1 MKRLILTFCLL
12 ATVALAGAQRYMR
25 YQMNDGSFNGFYT
38 DCVDSI
44 VHTSEHTQVW
54 TLGVCHE
61 IPLAN
66 IDTIT
71 FEGVDLG
78 TDADDMVGRYRIY
91 EYEVSPTDSIYS
103 VYKKAYFDNRALLMT
118 SKTGEFGANDTI
130 MIHSEFYGGSLLM
143 FTDDG
148 GNICRVFDGEYMLD
162 IITHEDGSSTVHLF
176 GESSDTILA
185 TLELPVDLFEK
196 YSYTRAVSVSSV
208 LNPFLNALEGF
219 TKKYKEI
226 RAQYQA
232 FAKEHPVKNYWIR
245 QAGTTLLV
253 NGAEWLVE
261 VLTDIESDPNY
272 RNRVL
277 LFDGVQVVGDLV
289 GIGITVLGGTL
300 TGGALWGALGFEV
313 SMLTADFIGLMENV
327 CPSSEVRENYKKYYE
342 QEYGLMFYTQP
353 AVDVTE
359 TSATLNGNVYTAD
372 GIKGNVS
379 FRLWDYKGGEFEID
393 ATITGSDS
401 NYKYSFSA
409 QVENLKPDT
418 EYVYWVRYTCT
429 INGITFYYSSDNYV
443 EFRTKKKSD
452 GPTPGEAIDLGLSV
466 KWANHNVGASSPEGY
481 GGYYAWGETKEK
493 NDYDWDTY
501 KWCSGSWNYMTK
513 YSTNSYD
520 GSKDNKTILDPSDD
534 VAHVKWGGSWRMPTR
549 DEIKELV
556 NNCTWKWTT
565 YNGVN
570 GQLVTGPNGNS
581 IFLPAAGYRDGTD
594 LYNRGSDGYFW
605 SATLDESF
613 SGYAYS
619 LLYYYDSSGYWL
631 YGGRCYGHTVRP
643 VTE

>member
-1 MKRLILTFCLL
+1 MKRWFVTALL
-12 ATVALAGAQRYMR
+12 SVVALFASAQKYMR
-25 YQMNDGSFNGFYT
+25 YHMNDGSFNGFYT

-54 TLGVCHE
+54 TFGKCHE

-78 TDADDMVGRYRIY
+78 MDADDMVGQYRIY

-143 FTDDG
+143 FTDDD
-148 GNICRVFDGEYMLD
+148 GNICRVFDGKYMLD

-208 LNPFLNALEGF
+208 LNPLLNALKGF
-219 TKKYKEI
+219 YKKCKAIEA
-226 RAQYQA
+226 RSQA
-232 FAKEHPVKNYWIR
+232 FEKEHPIKSYLIEQGVS
-245 QAGTTLLV
+245 TLLV
-253 NGAEWLVE
+253 EGTVKLGE

-272 RNRVL
+272 RNKL
-277 LFDGVQVVGDLV
+277 ILIDGVQIVEDLV
-289 GIGITVLGGTL
+289 GIGITALGGTL

-342 QEYGLMFYTQP
+342 QKYRLKLDIQE

-379 FRLWDYKGGEFEID
+379 FFLWDYKGGEFEIN
-393 ATITGSDS
+393 ATITGSDN

-429 INGITFYYSSDNYV
+429 INGITFYYSSDDYV
-443 EFRTKKKSD
+443 EFRTKESINLCPD
-452 GPTPGEAIDLGLSV
+452 DNHPHAIDLGLPSGT
-466 KWANHNVGASSPEGY
+466 KWGCCNVGASFPEGY
-481 GGYYAWGETKEK
+481 GSYYAWGETEEK
-493 NDYDWDTY
+493 SRYYWKDYKFYNSSTDGYDY
-501 KWCSGSWNYMTK
+501 IGSNISGTQY
-513 YSTNSYD
+513 
-520 GSKDNKTILDPSDD
+520 D
-534 VAHVKWGGSWRMPTR
+534 VAHVKWGGSWRMPTVY
-549 DEIKELV
+549 EILKLDD
-556 NNCTWKWTT
+556 NCTWKWTT

-581 IFLPAAGYRDGTD
+581 IFLPAAGFRLLTEEPH
-594 LYNRGSDGYFW
+594 NRGSNGYYW
-605 SATLDESF
+605 SATLYEHCSDDAQHLYF
-613 SGYAYS
+613 IVGNIYWNAWGCRGSG
-619 LLYYYDSSGYWL
+619 L
-631 YGGRCYGHTVRP
+631 TVRP

>member
-12 ATVALAGAQRYMR
+12 ATVAVAGAQRYMR
-25 YQMNDGSFNGFYT
+25 YHMNDGSFNGFYT
-38 DCVDSI
+38 DCIDSI
-44 VHTSEHTQVW
+44 VHTTEHTQVW
-54 TLGVCHE
+54 TFGECHE

-196 YSYTRAVSVSSV
+196 YSYTRAVSVSS
-208 LNPFLNALEGF
+208 LQKALKGF
-219 TKKYKEI
+219 VKKYNEI
-226 RAQYQA
+226 GERL
-232 FAKEHPVKNYWIR
+232 
-245 QAGTTLLV
+245 AGILTEEEKVQLAGYFKGKLITTILV

-272 RNRVL
+272 RNRIIL
-277 LFDGVQVVGDLV
+277 IDGVQVVGDLA
-289 GIGITVLGGTL
+289 GIGFTALGGAL
-300 TGGALWGALGFEV
+300 TGGALWAALGIEV
-313 SMLTADFIGLMENV
+313 GLLMADFGELLEDTSL
-327 CPSSEVRENYKKYYE
+327 SSEVRENYEKYYE
-342 QEYGLMFYTQP
+342 QKYGLMLNTQP

-359 TSATLNGNVYTAD
+359 TGATLNGNVYTAD

-379 FRLWDYKGGEFEID
+379 FRLWDYKGDAVEVD
-393 ATITGSDS
+393 ATITGSDG

-409 QVENLKPDT
+409 QVENLKPNT
-418 EYVYWVRYTCT
+418 EYVYWIRYTCT
-429 INGITFYYSSDNYV
+429 INGMTFYYSSDNSV
-443 EFRTKKKSD
+443 EFWTKKKSE

-466 KWANHNVGASSPEGY
+466 KWASRNVGASSPEDY
-481 GGYYAWGETKEK
+481 GGYYAWGETEERDFW
-493 NDYDWDTY
+493 DYGLLKY
-501 KWCSGSWNYMTK
+501 KWFNSETCYMIYIGSNISGTQY
-513 YSTNSYD
+513 
-520 GSKDNKTILDPSDD
+520 D
-534 VAHVKWGGSWRMPTR
+534 VARVKWGGSWRMPTR

-556 NNCTWKWTT
+556 YNCIWKWTT
-565 YNGVN
+565 YNGVE

-581 IFLPAAGYRDGTD
+581 IFLPTNINHSLRHGY
-594 LYNRGSDGYFW
+594 YW
-605 SATLDESF
+605 SASLYDNSIEDCAYALQFNS
-613 SGYAYS
+613 SRILWDYIVGRDYGYS
-619 LLYYYDSSGYWL
+619 
-631 YGGRCYGHTVRP
+631 VRP

>member
-1 MKRLILTFCLL
+1 MKRWFVTALL
-12 ATVALAGAQRYMR
+12 SVVALFASAQKYMR
-25 YQMNDGSFNGFYT
+25 YHMNDGSFNGFYT

-54 TLGVCHE
+54 TFGECHE

-176 GESSDTILA
+176 GESSDSIIA

-196 YSYTRAVSVSSV
+196 YSYTRAVSVKS
-208 LNPFLNALEGF
+208 LLNALEGF
-219 TKKYKEI
+219 ARKFNEDIVPQLKPYLKEK
-226 RAQYQA
+226 AA
-232 FAKEHPVKNYWIR
+232 
-245 QAGTTLLV
+245 TTLLI
-253 NGAEWLVE
+253 NGAEWLSE
-261 VLTDIESDPNY
+261 ALTDIESDPNY
-272 RNRVL
+272 RNKVIVI
-277 LFDGVQVVGDLV
+277 DGVQVVGDLA
-289 GIGITVLGGTL
+289 GIGLTALGGAL
-300 TGGALWGALGFEV
+300 TGGALWAALGIETG
-313 SMLTADFIGLMENV
+313 MLMADFHELMTD
-327 CPSSEVRENYKKYYE
+327 CLPSNEVKENYKKYYE
-342 QEYGLMFYTQP
+342 QEYGLMLYTQP

-379 FRLWDYKGGEFEID
+379 FFLWDYKGHEVEIN
-393 ATITGSDS
+393 ATITGSDN

-409 QVENLKPDT
+409 QVENLEPDT
-418 EYVYWVRYTCT
+418 EYVYWIWYTCT
-429 INGITFYYSSDNYV
+429 INGMTFYYSSDNSV

-452 GPTPGEAIDLGLSV
+452 EPTPGEAIDLGLSV
-466 KWANHNVGASSPEGY
+466 KWASRNVGSSSPEGY
-481 GGYYAWGETKEK
+481 GGYYAWGETEEK

-501 KWCSGSWNYMTK
+501 KYWSDRNGDGWFDSNEHQNIGSNISGTQY
-513 YSTNSYD
+513 
-520 GSKDNKTILDPSDD
+520 D
-534 VAHVKWGGSWRMPTR
+534 VAHVKWGGSWRMPTL
-549 DEIKELV
+549 DEVKELV

-581 IFLPAAGYRDGTD
+581 IFLPVAGYRDGTTS
-594 LYNRGSDGYFW
+594 LEGLGAYYW
-605 SATLDESF
+605 SATLHEDYSDAAYGLYFVDLDGDWGDNSEHG
-613 SGYAYS
+613 SGFNYRGFG
-619 LLYYYDSSGYWL
+619 L
-631 YGGRCYGHTVRP
+631 TVRP

>member
-12 ATVALAGAQRYMR
+12 ATVAVAGAQRYMR
-25 YQMNDGSFNGFYT
+25 YHMNDGSFNGFYT

-54 TLGVCHE
+54 TFGECYE
-61 IPLAN
+61 IPLAH

-143 FTDDG
+143 FTDDD

-232 FAKEHPVKNYWIR
+232 FAKEHPVKNYWMR

-289 GIGITVLGGTL
+289 GIGITALGGTL
-300 TGGALWGALGFEV
+300 TGGALWAALGYECGTL
-313 SMLTADFIGLMENV
+313 MADFHELMTD
-327 CPSSEVRENYKKYYE
+327 CLPSSEVEENYKKYYE
-342 QEYGLMFYTQP
+342 QKYRLKLDTQE

-379 FRLWDYKGGEFEID
+379 FFLWDYKGGEFEIN

-429 INGITFYYSSDNYV
+429 INGITFYYSTDDYV

-466 KWANHNVGASSPEGY
+466 KWASHNVGASSPEDY
-481 GGYYAWGETKEK
+481 GGYYAWGETEEK
-493 NDYDWDTY
+493 SDYDWDTY
-501 KWCSGSWNYMTK
+501 KYYDDNAGWIYISNISGTQY
-513 YSTNSYD
+513 
-520 GSKDNKTILDPSDD
+520 D

-549 DEIKELV
+549 DEMEEFV

-581 IFLPAAGYRDGTD
+581 IFLPAAGYRYGTY
-594 LYNRGSDGYFW
+594 LYSGSYGHYW
-605 SATLDESF
+605 SATLFEDHT
-613 SGYAYS
+613 AYN
-619 LLYYYDSSGYWL
+619 LVFNGGYYDCGAYCHNFGNR
-631 YGGRCYGHTVRP
+631 YDGRTVRP

>member
-38 DCVDSI
+38 DCIDSI
-44 VHTSEHTQVW
+44 VHTTEHTQVW
-54 TLGVCHE
+54 TFGECHE

-71 FEGVDLG
+71 FEGVDLR

-196 YSYTRAVSVSSV
+196 YSYTRAVSVSS
-208 LNPFLNALEGF
+208 LQKALKGF
-219 TKKYKEI
+219 VRKFNEDIVPQLKPYLKEK
-226 RAQYQA
+226 AA
-232 FAKEHPVKNYWIR
+232 
-245 QAGTTLLV
+245 TTLLI
-253 NGAEWLVE
+253 NGAEWLSE
-261 VLTDIESDPNY
+261 ALTDIESDPNY
-272 RNRVL
+272 RNKVIVI
-277 LFDGVQVVGDLV
+277 DGVQVVGDLA
-289 GIGITVLGGTL
+289 GIGLTALGGAL
-300 TGGALWGALGFEV
+300 TGGALWAALGIETG
-313 SMLTADFIGLMENV
+313 MLMADFHELMTD
-327 CPSSEVRENYKKYYE
+327 CLPSNEVEENYKKYYE
-342 QEYGLMFYTQP
+342 QEYGLMLYTQP

-379 FRLWDYKGGEFEID
+379 FRLWDYKGDDVEID

-409 QVENLKPDT
+409 QVENLEPDT
-418 EYVYWVRYTCT
+418 EYVYWVQYTCT
-429 INGITFYYSSDNYV
+429 INGITFYYFSDDYA
-443 EFRTKKKSD
+443 EFRTKEKSD
-452 GPTPGEAIDLGLSV
+452 EPTPGEAIDLGLSV
-466 KWANHNVGASSPEGY
+466 KWASHNVGASSPEGY
-481 GGYYAWGETKEK
+481 GVYYAWGETEEK
-493 NDYDWDTY
+493 SSFYYNNYKYYKYYNNSTDDFDYIGSNI
-501 KWCSGSWNYMTK
+501 SGTQY
-513 YSTNSYD
+513 
-520 GSKDNKTILDPSDD
+520 D
-534 VAHVKWGGSWRMPTR
+534 VALVKWGGSWRMPTR

-556 NNCTWKWTT
+556 NKCTRKWTT
-565 YNGVN
+565 LNGVN
-570 GQLVTGPNGNS
+570 GLLVTGPNGNS
-581 IFLPAAGYRDGTD
+581 IFLPAAGYRHGTD
-594 LYNRGSDGYFW
+594 LDYRG
-605 SATLDESF
+605 
-613 SGYAYS
+613 
-619 LLYYYDSSGYWL
+619 SSGYYWSAALNESDSDSAGGLQFSSSNIFGSSNGYWHWSNWL
-631 YGGRCYGHTVRP
+631 SSRCNGCTVRP

>member
-1 MKRLILTFCLL
+1 MKRWFVTALL
-12 ATVALAGAQRYMR
+12 SVVALFASAQKYMR
-25 YQMNDGSFNGFYT
+25 YHMNDGSFNGFYT

-54 TLGVCHE
+54 TFGECHE

-78 TDADDMVGRYRIY
+78 TDADDMVGQYRIY

-143 FTDDG
+143 FTDDD

-176 GESSDTILA
+176 GESSDSILA

-196 YSYTRAVSVSSV
+196 YSYTRAVSVSPV

-232 FAKEHPVKNYWIR
+232 FAKEHPVKNYWMR

-289 GIGITVLGGTL
+289 GIGITALGGTL
-300 TGGALWGALGFEV
+300 TGGALWAALGYECGTL
-313 SMLTADFIGLMENV
+313 MADFHELMTD
-327 CPSSEVRENYKKYYE
+327 CLPSNEVEENYKKYYE
-342 QEYGLMFYTQP
+342 QKYRLKLDIQE

-379 FRLWDYKGGEFEID
+379 FFLWDYKGHEVEID
-393 ATITGSDS
+393 ATITGSDN

-409 QVENLKPDT
+409 QVENLEPDT

-429 INGITFYYSSDNYV
+429 INGMTFFYSTDDYV
-443 EFRTKKKSD
+443 EFRTKEKPVE
-452 GPTPGEAIDLGLSV
+452 PTPGEAIDLGLSV
-466 KWANHNVGASSPEGY
+466 KWASHNVGASSPEGY
-481 GGYYAWGETKEK
+481 GGYYAWGETEEK
-493 NDYDWDTY
+493 SNYAAYTY
-501 KWCSGSWNYMTK
+501 KYWSDRDGDGYGVSSEYQNIGSNISGTQY
-513 YSTNSYD
+513 
-520 GSKDNKTILDPSDD
+520 D
-534 VAHVKWGGSWRMPTR
+534 VAHVKWGGSWRMPTL

-581 IFLPAAGYRDGTD
+581 IFLPAAGYRNGTYL
-594 LYNRGSDGYFW
+594 LYRGSLGLYW
-605 SATLDESF
+605 SATLDEVVSF
-613 SGYAYS
+613 YAY
-619 LLYYYDSSGYWL
+619 LLYFRDGYYVDWNYWYYRVFGL
-631 YGGRCYGHTVRP
+631 TVRP